1 MESFDTYYSTIY
13 QERWEG
19 LKEALLQPTNQ
30 IAHTE
35 GLLKSYFLDEG
46 SLLVASLLPVKP
58 GETVLDMCAAP
69 GGKSLILAKGL
80 AGEGQLV
87 LNDRSSERRA
97 RLRNV
102 VETHLPPPL
111 VAPIKITSH
120 DGRKWGLYEQEVYDA
135 ILIDAPCSSERH
147 LLQNGNLL
155 KKWSPSR
162 GKRLATEQ
170 FAFLAAA
177 LEAVKVGGYL
187 LYSTCSINP
196 LENEEVVAKL
206 FKRRP
211 GRCREVLS
219 APAVAERRKYGYSIL
234 PDRANGMGPLYFA
247 LLRRDA

>member
-1 MESFDTYYSTIY
+1 MESFDTYYATIY

-19 LKEALLQPTNQ
+19 LKEALLLPTNQ
-30 IAHTE
+30 VAHSK
-35 GLLKSYFLDEG
+35 GLLKSYFLDEA
-46 SLLVASLLPVKP
+46 SLIVASLLPVNP
-58 GETVLDMCAAP
+58 GETILDMCAAP

-80 AGEGQLV
+80 AGEGVLI

-111 VAPIKITSH
+111 AAPIKITSH
-120 DGRKWGLYEQEVYDA
+120 DGRKWGLYQQEVYDA
-135 ILIDAPCSSERH
+135 ILVDAPCSSERH
-147 LLQNGNLL
+147 LLQNIKLL

-211 GRCREVLS
+211 GRCSEVLPS
-219 APAVAERRKYGYSIL
+219 LESAERCTYGHIIL
-234 PDRANGMGPLYFA
+234 PDRSNGMGPLFFA
-247 LLRRDA
+247 LLRRDN